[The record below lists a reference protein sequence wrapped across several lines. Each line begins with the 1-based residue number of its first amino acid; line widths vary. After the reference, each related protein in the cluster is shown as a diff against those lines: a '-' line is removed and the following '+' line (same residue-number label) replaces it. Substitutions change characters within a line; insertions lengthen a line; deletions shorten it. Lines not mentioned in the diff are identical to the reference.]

1 MENGNKYIGGESY
14 IKYLDYGKSQ
24 FKHLRLCNRSLQH
37 LGFKKHNFKDWI
49 IWWLNLTTKDY
60 PIVNYMAKFR
70 RNVMKHFFK
79 LK

>member
-37 LGFKKHNFKDWI
+37 LGFKKHNFKD
-49 IWWLNLTTKDY
+49 
-60 PIVNYMAKFR
+60 
-70 RNVMKHFFK
+70 
-79 LK
+79 